1 MFGQQSAQ
9 SPASTFTFGS
19 TPAAPGP
26 TRPTMA
32 GAMGFNGTAQAG
44 AGTNMFGAKPGM
56 PTLSFGVTQS
66 QQQPATAGGMFGSTQ
81 PQQTGFGT
89 AQTQQPAAGGLGG
102 GMFGQTQAQQPS
114 FGGFGAG
121 FLGQSQA
128 QQPASNGLGGG
139 LFGQAQNQQS
149 GTGGLGGGMFGQ
161 TQTPTTG
168 TQSMGFGG
176 FGGQQQQQQQQM
188 PQMQQQN
195 ASNIT
200 LNTRYSD
207 LPPDAQKLLD
217 EMDKFIA
224 TQTMLADDLSARLPT
239 QNTSISTILNDVQ
252 EVNRKLRT
260 TQSFLS
266 TDQTSLR
273 ALREVVDNDSNN
285 ARVATR
291 LVDGL
296 RTGGIPRSAEPMIQY
311 FAEQA
316 TEMEYRLQGYAGV
329 IQEIGRHLETV
340 EYTHERNKKGEVL
353 LGALRE
359 QQSSFM
365 NLSAGVAD
373 VHNEVRALESNRTGA

>member
-1 MFGQQSAQ
+1 MFGQQAAQ
-9 SPASTFTFGS
+9 SSASPFSFGS
-19 TPAAPGP
+19 TPAAGSTANATPSFGAAPGT

-44 AGTNMFGAKPGM
+44 AGTNMFGGRSDM
-56 PTLSFGVTQS
+56 PTLSFGGAQA
-66 QQQPATAGGMFGSTQ
+66 QQQHFGSTQ
-81 PQQTGFGT
+81 PQQTGFAT
-89 AQTQQPAAGGLGG
+89 AQTQQPAAGAFGG
-102 GMFGQTQAQQPS
+102 GQFGQTQAQQPA
-114 FGGFGAG
+114 FGGLSAG
-121 FLGQSQA
+121 LFGQSQT
-128 QQPASNGLGGG
+128 QQSATGGLGGG
-139 LFGQAQNQQS
+139 LFGQ
-149 GTGGLGGGMFGQ
+149 
-161 TQTPTTG
+161 TQTPVVG

-176 FGGQQQQQQQQM
+176 FGGQQQQQQM

-340 EYTHERNKKGEVL
+340 EYTHEGNKKGEVL

-373 VHNEVRALESNRTGA
+373 VHNEIRALESNRTGA